1 MLANQ
6 RQQPVVIHKAF
17 EYPRH
22 PFLDALRLP
31 RVKPVLPIVEILP
44 GAAGVMQA
52 LDSIHN
58 LFENEASVA
67 LVPAGNRAAIQAVQ
81 SDSPLLGTEASLVLA
96 TSGSSGESKAVEISL
111 SALAASAEAAAIYCA
126 APTTWLTALPV
137 TGIGGLNTVIR
148 SALSGTEP
156 VIWDGVGGMAAFESA
171 TFNPFLAALRN
182 SADKQKMSAAVSLVP
197 TQIAR
202 LVDDPAAMQLLAAL
216 DFVLVGGAGLSS
228 ALREKLQSAGVN
240 LIMTYGASET
250 CGGIL
255 WNKTLLGDSQ
265 IEVDAQSQIWVTG
278 STIATGYRDGTVF
291 AGRWN
296 SGDIGTFANN
306 ELRITGRID
315 RLIKTNG
322 NKVGLDHVTSLA
334 HNVDGVSDA
343 FAVGVTDA
351 EAGQIACVAYV
362 GTIAVDDFIRQLK
375 SKLGN
380 SLPLKALQLK
390 SLPLLLNGKP
400 DAAEIT
406 RICETSQ
413 L

>member
-1 MLANQ
+1 
-6 RQQPVVIHKAF
+6 
-17 EYPRH
+17 
-22 PFLDALRLP
+22 
-31 RVKPVLPIVEILP
+31 
-44 GAAGVMQA
+44 MQA

-58 LFENEASVA
+58 LFENEVSVA

-81 SDSPLLGTEASLVLA
+81 ADSPMLSNEASLVLA

-148 SALSGTEP
+148 SALAGTEP
-156 VIWDGVGGMAAFESA
+156 VIWDGVGGVAAFEA
-171 TFNPFLAALRN
+171 TTFNPFLAALRN

-197 TQIAR
+197 TQVAR
-202 LVDDPAAMQLLAAL
+202 LVGDTTAMQLLAAL
-216 DFVLVGGAGLSS
+216 DFVLVGGAGMNSS
-228 ALREKLQSAGVN
+228 LQDNLRSAGVN

-255 WNKTLLGDSQ
+255 WNKTLLGDSK
-265 IEVDAQSQIWVTG
+265 IEVDTESQIWVTG
-278 STIATGYRDGTVF
+278 STVATGYRDGTLF

-296 SGDIGTFANN
+296 SGDTGTFTDD

-322 NKVGLDHVTSLA
+322 SKVSLDQITSLA
-334 HNVDGVSDA
+334 QDADGVLDA
-343 FAVGVTDA
+343 YAVVLTDA
-351 EAGQIACVAYV
+351 EAGQLAWVAYV
-362 GTIAVDDFIRQLK
+362 GSVSAENLIQQLK
-375 SKLGN
+375 SKLETN
-380 SLPLKALQLK
+380 LPIKALQLEG
-390 SLPLLLNGKP
+390 LPLLLNGKP